1 MFKLRLVFSKNDEAA
16 YISHLDLMKSLQ
28 RSFCRAKLPV
38 KYSEGFNPHIC
49 MSILSPLSTG
59 YRSQYE
65 LCDLDLTCDEMPDR
79 VIERLNNALP
89 NGIRVIKAY
98 SANEGKRVAE
108 IANSKFEIFME
119 GGNAEHLQDVFKK
132 PVTFEKK
139 SKRGSKQVNVLDYI
153 KSISFSNIENG
164 CLCSCILSAG
174 DDPLNPSYI
183 VSILRNMELLDINGT
198 VRYTR
203 TSILDKNCELFI

>member
-1 MFKLRLVFSKNDEAA
+1 
-16 YISHLDLMKSLQ
+16 MKSLQ

-65 LCDLDLTCDEMPDR
+65 LCDLDLTCDEMPEN
-79 VIERLNNALP
+79 VIDRLNNALP
-89 NGIRVIKAY
+89 NGIRVTKAY
-98 SANEGKRVAE
+98 SANEGKRVAD
-108 IANSKFEIFME
+108 ISNSKFEIFME
-119 GGNAEHLQDVFKK
+119 GGKAEDLSTVFTK
-132 PVTFEKK
+132 PVIFEKK
-139 SKRGSKQVNVLDYI
+139 SKRGSKEVNALDYI
-153 KSISFSNIENG
+153 KSIDFCDVENG

-174 DDPLNPSYI
+174 EDPLNPSYI
-183 VSILRNMELLDINGT
+183 VSILRDKGLLDINGT

-203 TSILDKNCELFI
+203 TSILDENCELFI

>member
-65 LCDLDLTCDEMPDR
+65 LCDLDLTCDKMPDR

-119 GGNAEHLQDVFKK
+119 GGNAEQLQDVFKK

-153 KSISFSNIENG
+153 KSISFSNIEKG

>member
-1 MFKLRLVFSKNDEAA
+1 MFKIRIVFTKNDEAA

-65 LCDLDLTCDEMPDR
+65 LCDLELTCDEMP
-79 VIERLNNALP
+79 VNVKESLNEVLP
-89 NGIRVIKAY
+89 TGIRVVEAYPSSDGKKVSEIKF
-98 SANEGKRVAE
+98 
-108 IANSKFEIFME
+108 SKFEIFMD
-119 GGNAEHLQDVFKK
+119 GGNAEQLSQVFNE
-132 PVTFEKK
+132 PVYFEKK
-139 SKRGSKQVNVLDYI
+139 SKRGSKEVNALDYI
-153 KSISFSNIENG
+153 KEISFVDCTEG
-164 CLCSCILSAG
+164 VMCTCVLSAG

-183 VSILRNMELLDINGT
+183 VSILRDKGFLDSNGT

-203 TSILDKNCELFI
+203 TAILDEKCDIFS